1 MKKTYMIPQVF
12 IVRVAPQRIISASDG
27 ELELVNGNYTGEL
40 GTTEATSAG
49 LSKSYSVWGDDW
61 SAE

>member
-1 MKKTYMIPQVF
+1 MKKTYMIPQML
-12 IVRVAPQRIISASDG
+12 IVRVAQTLPLMGSGDLQ
-27 ELELVNGNYTGEL
+27 LVGDNYTGEL
-40 GTTEATSAG
+40 GTSEATSAG